1 MKKVIHRA
9 DSRGLAQHGWLTS
22 RHTFSFA
29 NYYHPERQN
38 FGALRVLNDDIVA
51 GGMGFGTHP
60 HDNMEIVSIP
70 LKGALEHRDNMGTT
84 AVIKEND
91 VQIMSAGTGV
101 QHSEYNHSK
110 TDTVN
115 FLQIWIFPKV
125 KNIQPRYDQKTFA
138 PGERK
143 NQLKVVI
150 SPEKND
156 STIWINQ
163 DAYFSLGNMDAGNE
177 QHYTVKIKGN
187 GVYLF
192 VLEGEIEVEGETL
205 NRRDAIGLSEC
216 DLVEIKAL
224 KNAEILVMEIPMTLT
239 H

>member
-1 MKKVIHRA
+1 MQKVIHRS

-29 NYYHPERQN
+29 NYYNPERQN
-38 FGALRVLNDDIVA
+38 FGVLRVLNDDIVA

-60 HDNMEIVSIP
+60 HDNMEIISIP
-70 LKGALEHRDNMGTT
+70 LQGILEHKDNMGTT
-84 AVIKEND
+84 AVIHAND

-115 FLQIWIFPKV
+115 FLQIWVFPKL
-125 KNIQPRYDQKTFA
+125 KNIKPRYDQKTFL
-138 PGERK
+138 PEERK

-163 DAYFSLGNMDAGNE
+163 DAYFSLGNFDAGNE
-177 QHYTVKIKGN
+177 QNYTIKIKGN
-187 GVYLF
+187 GLYIF
-192 VLEGEIEVEGETL
+192 VLEGEAEIDGEVL
-205 NRRDAIGLSEC
+205 NRRDAIGLPEL
-216 DLVEIKAL
+216 DQVKIKAN
-224 KNAEILVMEIPMTLT
+224 KNTEVLVMEIPMEV
-239 H
+239 